1 MEPIELYKR
10 LASESPNEWL
20 QIKVP
25 PVLKEILRQLAGND
39 GMSEF
44 VRNLIIAEWER
55 QTAVK
60 DKES

>member
-1 MEPIELYKR
+1 MKPIELYKR
-10 LASESPNEWL
+10 LATEQPTEWL

-25 PVLKEILRQLAGND
+25 PDLKEITKELAGKD

-60 DKES
+60 DE

>member
-1 MEPIELYKR
+1 MTKVEFFKR
-10 LASESPNEWL
+10 LATEQPTEWL

-25 PVLKEILRQLAGND
+25 PVLKEITKELAGKD

-60 DKES
+60 DE